1 MEMKWFIFAAKLL
14 KIQEQKEHIPSVGSN
29 STKKKG
35 RIVKS
40 NNDILTLFRAGKWQY
55 YYLFQVIRSY
65 KQVFEK
71 LGTNPSDLAK
81 KIPASEHPVYTMFL
95 VIDYDYHMLI
105 HEILMIIF
113 QDQLTLPIPGCS
125 ERRYSPLPNGNIIHS
140 LYNTPDPTTILVPLV
155 NLNSRI
161 KIYGK
166 PGCCTYDSF
175 THGSEDIVAK
185 IGKVI
190 IPLTIQLHKTRRG
203 GHNLTMVEGMVP
215 YMKFYD
221 AEFSPPEYKK
231 YPYRVKMQ
239 CPKGISGCEIKEC
252 NEQLYLDEI
261 FAKLR
266 YHISSLE
273 MIKGYHMEDREIVD
287 TCMVHIGK
295 TNDVIRTLQNKFNEI
310 VMQAEEIYRQEQ
322 NIALVVKCPN
332 RDCDDH
338 WVPCTTPM
346 PGNVKMRS
354 VNGVRALKNEYGRA
368 SISLC
373 QTVTCQS
380 CVTPFTDDDGTEKQI
395 PTTFCSLCSGTH
407 SDGTKCLKTKRYT
420 PEEEEALVKLAQECI
435 NQSFCPWCKE
445 ENDEIVPLERSS
457 GCPKLTCEE
466 CGRYFCCVCNCKIG
480 RGEDYVSLYFAND
493 RHGKWVCRMTF
504 LLFAIQNK
512 EVKETFNGIDIVT
525 YGDMRWIIGTII
537 YSASLASKYNST
549 SLEIQESISNR
560 NIIDVDGT
568 ITFGVITI
576 AKLCEVF
583 GTSYDNNNEREA
595 RGFSFL
601 LNDNLDVAKKVVDL
615 LDNYTANEVHPH
627 GISERLEYEKFK
639 EELATK
645 LEEEDE
651 TLFGKLF
658 EE

>member
-1 MEMKWFIFAAKLL
+1 MNWFILSARLL
-14 KIQEQKEHIPSVGSN
+14 KKQEQKEHIPSVGSN

-35 RIVKS
+35 RMFES
-40 NNDILTLFRAGKWQY
+40 NNDILTLFRAGRWQY

-65 KQVFEK
+65 KQVFKK
-71 LGTNPSDLAK
+71 LGTDPETLAK

-95 VIDYDYHMLI
+95 VLDYDCHMLI

-125 ERRYSPLPNGNIIHS
+125 ERRYSPLPNGNIIRS

-155 NLNSRI
+155 NMNSPIAR
-161 KIYGK
+161 YGK
-166 PGCCTYDSF
+166 PGCCTFDSF
-175 THGSEDIVAK
+175 THGSGDIVSK

-190 IPLTIQLHKTRRG
+190 IPTAIQLHKTRKG
-203 GHNLTMVEGMVP
+203 GHNLNMVEAMIAFF
-215 YMKFYD
+215 KFSD
-221 AEFSPPEYKK
+221 AEFSPPDKK

-261 FAKLR
+261 LAKLR
-266 YHISSLE
+266 NHISYLE
-273 MIKGYHMEDREIVD
+273 MIKGYHMEDREIVY
-287 TCMVHIGK
+287 TCTEHIGN
-295 TNDVIRTLQNKFNEI
+295 TNNVIRALQNKFNEI
-310 VMQAEEIYRQEQ
+310 VMKAEEKYRQEEK
-322 NIALVVKCPN
+322 IALVVKCPN

-338 WVPCTTPM
+338 WVPCATPM
-346 PGNVKMRS
+346 PGDVKMRS
-354 VNGVRALKNEYGRA
+354 VNGVRGLKNEYGRN
-368 SISLC
+368 SVYLC

-380 CVTPFTDDDGTEKQI
+380 CVTPVKNDDGTEKQI

-407 SDGTKCLKTKRYT
+407 SYGTKCLKTKRYT
-420 PEEEEALVKLAQECI
+420 PEEEEALVKLSQECI

-457 GCPKLTCEE
+457 GCPKLTCGE
-466 CGRYFCCVCNCKIG
+466 CRRYFCCVCNCKI
-480 RGEDYVSLYFAND
+480 EPNTDYVSLYFAND
-493 RHGKWVCRMTF
+493 RNGKYVCRMMF

-512 EVKETFNGIDIVT
+512 EVKETFDGIEIVT

-537 YSASLASKYNST
+537 YSASMASKYNS
-549 SLEIQESISNR
+549 SSSEMQESIRNR

-568 ITFGVITI
+568 ITIGVIAI

-583 GTSYDNNNEREA
+583 GTRDRTYGREP

-601 LNDNLDVAKKVVDL
+601 LNENLDVAKKVVDL

-627 GISERLEYEKFK
+627 DIPERLEYEKFK
-639 EELATK
+639 EELTTK
-645 LEEEDE
+645 LEEEYE

-658 EE
+658 DE